1 MAQAQAA
8 ADAHL
13 AVLQE
18 HERISR
24 ATNVPLF
31 KGHETKD
38 PELWFQSFETTARC
52 GKWTT
57 DELKINH
64 FEALMR
70 DEGLR
75 WYKSVR
81 TLPGLDF
88 TKFQTFKDRFYVAY
102 AKKATAKTF
111 CTNFRD
117 LYQKPKETVHDLYA
131 RIAEVFE
138 KLEQLYPEELKIPRM
153 DYETEEAEATALKE
167 EGAKDGLQ
175 FVKTQFLLAGMKPE
189 IRTKIQEAGT
199 VGLVDILD
207 KAGEIEKLNKEN
219 QSPATHSTPRIC
231 AVDLEPTEEDYEDTL
246 EAPDTWNDEEIA
258 AINAVRQGQGRPLYR
273 KKTQG
278 PNGGKTD
285 SKVQCRYCKKYGHF
299 QRDCRSRKRDKAP
312 MVGADGKPYQPR
324 PQNGGGRP
332 NNFAVQAIEKPG
344 ARHDYDDE
352 NEPEFIGTGTARV
365 ASMVEPS
372 QPTLRSRAHLNF

>member
-18 HERISR
+18 HNRITR

-38 PELWFQSFETTARC
+38 PELWFQSFETAARC
-52 GKWTT
+52 GKWNT

-75 WYKSVR
+75 WYKSVK

-138 KLEQLYPEELKIPRM
+138 KMETLYPDELKAPRM
-153 DYETEEAEATALKE
+153 DHEAEEAEARALKE
-167 EGAKDGLQ
+167 EGVKDNLQ
-175 FVKTQFLLAGMKPE
+175 FIKTQFLLAGMRPE

-199 VGLVDILD
+199 VGLVNILD
-207 KAGEIEKLNKEN
+207 KAGEIERLTKEN
-219 QSPATHSTPRIC
+219 QPTPVTSAPRIC
-231 AVDLEPTEEDYEDTL
+231 AIETEPVEDDVYEDTL
-246 EAPDTWNDEEIA
+246 EAPDNWNDKEIA

-273 KKTQG
+273 KKSQG
-278 PNGGKTD
+278 PNGGKSD
-285 SKVQCRYCKKYGHF
+285 SKVQCRYCKKFGHF

-324 PQNGGGRP
+324 PQNGGNRP
-332 NNFAVQAIEKPG
+332 ANFAVQAIEKSGPCD
-344 ARHDYDDE
+344 DYDDE
-352 NEPEFIGTGTARV
+352 EPEFIGTRTARV
-365 ASMVEPS
+365 ASMGGSSMPS
-372 QPTLRSRAHLNF
+372 FRSKAHLNF